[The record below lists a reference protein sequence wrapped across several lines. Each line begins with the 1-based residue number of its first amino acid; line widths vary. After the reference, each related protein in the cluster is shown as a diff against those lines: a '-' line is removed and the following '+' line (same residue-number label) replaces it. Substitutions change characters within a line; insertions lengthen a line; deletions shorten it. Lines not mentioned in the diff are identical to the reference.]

1 MSHRFATVNEAA
13 EYLHVTP
20 VTIQRMFA
28 DDRLTRFKLGG
39 VVRADL
45 NEIDQRMAGDAHD

>member
-20 VTIQRMFA
+20 VTIQRMFS
-28 DDRLTRFKLGG
+28 DQRLTRFKLGG
-39 VVRADL
+39 VVRVDL
-45 NEIDQRMAGDAHD
+45 NEVDQRMAGDAHD